1 MNHFSNLIISVKVR
15 QNKMSHVIV
24 SRAGRSCCSVTTFLL
39 GCLRT
44 CACVCVCVCVFELH
58 VTVLLGCMY
67 VSMHNF
73 HLPKSKWRFK
83 WRGVLN
89 QLSLPQNPEM
99 QLHPYTFSPLGAH
112 LSHTCAPTTHL
123 HTHQRVKTA
132 SSICN
137 PSQPRWLLSSRLI
150 YARMVAWISSWSP
163 QHYAS
168 GTK

>member
-15 QNKMSHVIV
+15 QNKISHVIV

-44 CACVCVCVCVFELH
+44 CACVCVRVCVFELH
-58 VTVLLGCMY
+58 VTVLLGCIY

-73 HLPKSKWRFK
+73 YLPKSKWRFK
-83 WRGVLN
+83 WRGV
-89 QLSLPQNPEM
+89 SLKSVKFASKSRNAT
-99 QLHPYTFSPLGAH
+99 PYTFSPLGTH

-123 HTHQRVKTA
+123 CPHQRVKTA